1 MYNQKSFTNN
11 QQGQL
16 LLEIL
21 IAISAAA
28 IIVVIGGQIIY
39 VSMQSNKISG
49 NRDVAMSLV
58 NETFEAVRGAA
69 TEKWQNVFDLT
80 KGTTNYYP
88 IKSAGKWVLTSGQE
102 NVIINITY
110 SRSFTV
116 QNVCRDNSSR
126 NITGITDTSGSTTTC
141 AISGGSYDPS
151 TQRITTAVSWPN
163 ADAISSSEY
172 ITRWMNK
179 VCVQTSWDTVGSGTY
194 SCPTTNYES
203 KTNIT
208 PGASLQLCNG
218 GC

>member
-1 MYNQKSFTNN
+1 MNYNN

-28 IIVVIGGQIIY
+28 IIVVIGGQVIY
-39 VSMQSNKISG
+39 TGMQSNKISG
-49 NRDVAMSLV
+49 EKDVAMGLV
-58 NETFEAVRGAA
+58 NETFETVRSAA

-88 IKSAGKWVLTSGQE
+88 NISAGKWVLTSGQE
-102 NVIINITY
+102 NVTINNITY
-110 SRSFTV
+110 VRSFTV
-116 QNVCRDNSSR
+116 QNVCRDTSTER

-141 AISGGSYDPS
+141 AASGGTYDPS

-179 VCVQTSWDTVGSGTY
+179 VCVQTSWDTAGSGTY

-208 PGASLQLCNG
+208 SGASLQLCNG